1 MRYIST
7 LRSLYGIYDT
17 RLYITDCSYD
27 LSLAKRRVEGCVNN
41 IDCWMVN
48 NGLKFNQDKT
58 ELVLISSKSRCRPSL
73 EFIQVVDEK
82 IPGGGVLPRIL
93 DRGCAAKVREP

>member
-1 MRYIST
+1 MLDPVNLRYGVRYITT

-27 LSLAKRRVEGCVNN
+27 LSLAKRRAECRVND
-41 IDCWMVN
+41 IHCWMVN

-58 ELVLISSKSRCRPSL
+58 ELVLISSKSRCRPFSRVYL
-73 EFIQVVDEK
+73 
-82 IPGGGVLPRIL
+82 GG
-93 DRGCAAKVREP
+93 